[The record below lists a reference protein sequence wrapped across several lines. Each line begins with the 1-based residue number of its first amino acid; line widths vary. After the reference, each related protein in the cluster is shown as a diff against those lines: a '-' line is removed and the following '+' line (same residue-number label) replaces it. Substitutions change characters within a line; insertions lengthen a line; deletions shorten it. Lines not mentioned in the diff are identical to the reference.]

1 MGSTISMAFFGYG
14 MMLIIAVLCAVL
26 IRVIVMVLAR
36 AQDARKRAAPT
47 PVAVSVT
54 PARDETAAHVA
65 AVAAAVYAVVG
76 AHRLIHIGRAA
87 SGTSYAAFG
96 RSQHQTSHTP
106 RLDHH

>member
-1 MGSTISMAFFGYG
+1 MGSSVTLALFGYG
-14 MMLIIAVLCAVL
+14 MMVVIAVLCAVL
-26 IRVIVMVLAR
+26 IRVIVTVLAR
-36 AQDARKRAAPT
+36 AQDARKRAEPT
-47 PVAVSVT
+47 PVTVSVS

-76 AHRLIHIGRAA
+76 SHRLVHIGRAPT
-87 SGTSYAAFG
+87 GTSYAAFG